1 MQASHWRTPTR
12 KAAWTVCAV
21 TVTLATMGVPGVVR
35 AQETKS
41 EGTASL
47 LSLTGTLLPI
57 GLGVAMAASDD
68 QSGAGTLLI
77 GTGLYLGPAAGYW
90 YGGASGRGWKGV
102 GIRFGITGAAI
113 LAIGGICSGDNC
125 NIFGDDGGALGAAM
139 IVALGASVAI
149 VGSAIY
155 DIANVHRHVRNYNQ
169 ELRRRRA
176 RLSLAPIASPAHG
189 GTFGVVGQVRF

>member
-21 TVTLATMGVPGVVR
+21 TMTLTTMGVPGVVR

-47 LSLTGTLLPI
+47 LSFTATLLPI
-57 GLGVAMAASDD
+57 GLGVAMVASDD

-90 YGGASGRGWKGV
+90 YGGASRRGWKRV

-125 NIFGDDGGALGAAM
+125 NMDDGAALGAAM

-149 VGSAIY
+149 VSSAIY

-169 ELRRRRA
+169 GLPRRRA